1 MGVWIEMK
9 KGDFATKFLV
19 APYAGAWIERKSD
32 SRVSRLHTFLC
43 ERNFLLFFLRVL
55 SMYLTDTTVT
65 FPVFRAFLH
74 FLVTV
79 EDSKS
84 RLQGKDGTAIRIAWL
99 FLPVFVAAC
108 EGFCSKSRP
117 FQRTFQS
124 V

>member
-1 MGVWIEMK
+1 MQGR
-9 KGDFATKFLV
+9 GLN
-19 APYAGAWIERKSD
+19 ERVTV
-32 SRVSRLHTFLC
+32 VSVVYKPFYVREIFT
-43 ERNFLLFFLRVL
+43 FFLRVL

-84 RLQGKDGTAIRIAWL
+84 RLQGKDETTIRIAWL

-117 FQRTFQS
+117 FQRTPQS
-124 V
+124 A